1 MRVEGSCAQPLHS
14 IKECKYKRTDEEIP
28 CEDIKEENGLE
39 RYSLALSLR
48 RIQIE
53 VLN

>member
-1 MRVEGSCAQPLHS
+1 M
-14 IKECKYKRTDEEIP
+14 IDIP
-28 CEDIKEENGLE
+28 FEDIKEENDIE
-39 RYSLALSLR
+39 RYSLALSLL